1 MIVFMYLLYSYM
13 CDCVAFILMYNC
25 FVFMCLYMD
34 IIEHTLTQAN
44 KAREDMSYKSLYYCL
59 YYISMSLLLSLLQ
72 ANKARED
79 MSYKTNEELLNVRAQ
94 KQVSICVSICVSV
107 CVSVC
112 VCLHARLY
120 VCL

>member
-44 KAREDMSYKSLYYCL
+44 KAREDMSYK
-59 YYISMSLLLSLLQ
+59 
-72 ANKARED
+72 
-79 MSYKTNEELLNVRAQ
+79 TNEELLNVRAQ
-94 KQVSICVSICVSV
+94 KQVSICVSTCVSV
-107 CVSVC
+107 CMSVC